1 VFAVGSLLKVRFGT
15 VRQDLDL
22 VTAVH
27 QLDRRIAMA
36 ATDIQTAVNV
46 AGATLTQLCSISA
59 LTAGKILG
67 RVRA

>member
-1 VFAVGSLLKVRFGT
+1 VRFGT

-36 ATDIQTAVNV
+36 ATDIQ
-46 AGATLTQLCSISA
+46 LCSISA